1 MCGLL
6 LGRRTAT
13 SGHGMLSQWTP
24 LTIQLT
30 RARVLQHVAQAGG
43 GFRLEPKWPHS
54 LSLSALLSL
63 SVSVVLYLYPYLYL
77 SLSLFF
83 LSARLRGR
91 PCDPQAICVYLSL
104 SVSQRGRH
112 ASLRWLAA
120 GFPMIDDAR
129 KF

>member
-1 MCGLL
+1 
-6 LGRRTAT
+6 
-13 SGHGMLSQWTP
+13 MLSQWTP
-24 LTIQLT
+24 LTTQLT

-43 GFRLEPKWPHS
+43 GFRLEPKWPHTLS
-54 LSLSALLSL
+54 LSLSLS
-63 SVSVVLYLYPYLYL
+63 YF
-77 SLSLFF
+77 LSLFPSFSIYIPIYISLCLYSFF
-83 LSARLRGR
+83 LQGLGVVHATLR
-91 PCDPQAICVYLSL
+91 PSVSIPLSLSL